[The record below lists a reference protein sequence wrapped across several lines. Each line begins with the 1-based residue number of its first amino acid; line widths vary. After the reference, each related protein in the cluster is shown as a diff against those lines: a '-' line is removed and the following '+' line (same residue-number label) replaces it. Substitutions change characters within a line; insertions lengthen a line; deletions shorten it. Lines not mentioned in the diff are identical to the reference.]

1 MKPFKW
7 QNSVI
12 LIEKRYREATGENA
26 SIGLNQKGKTI
37 TAEGATY
44 TLNEDLQ
51 AKRQEIY
58 QRYLEAEYDGVINMN
73 GLPEDIVP
81 IAKKARSRASKAADD
96 EFFPLVEKTVKSLN
110 LGKND
115 ELDLINKLNDLYV
128 GNMAAARDTY
138 YTVGFKEAV
147 KLMIECI
154 H

>member
-1 MKPFKW
+1 MPKLTDYK
-7 QNSVI
+7 NK
-12 LIEKRYREATGENA
+12 LK
-26 SIGLNQKGKTI
+26 
-37 TAEGATY
+37 
-44 TLNEDLQ
+44 LNEF
-51 AKRQEIY
+51 
-58 QRYLEAEYDGVINMN
+58 EAANETIIKMFVWGHDGVSDRIPETIN
-73 GLPEDIVP
+73 ED
-81 IAKKARSRASKAADD
+81 AEKCDD